1 MAWFKKKEDRAEP
14 PEKGS
19 TAESGAAGSQE
30 ESRSNVEDSL
40 LRALLGNDALSRED
54 ALQISAVQFCLGI
67 VSGAV
72 SGLPIRLYEEKEGK
86 VSEIT
91 GDDRLALLNKD
102 TKDTMTSTDFWGAV
116 VEDIYL
122 GKGAFV
128 YLNRSGNRLESIHY
142 VENQYVSLI
151 RSPDP
156 IFKDYDIQ
164 VYGKSYAP
172 FEFLKIFRR
181 TKNGCENESIVKTN
195 PVILQVARNTLLY
208 ERRLTQKG
216 GNKKGFLE
224 SERKLSN
231 DAMDALKGAFRNL
244 YSNNEENVV
253 VLNNGVK
260 FRESSNTSVEMQLNE
275 NKRTNAKEIGL
286 LFGFPTAF
294 FDGNPT
300 DKDCENLIKYG
311 IVPVLT
317 IIEAALDRDL
327 LLESEKGTRYFAFDT
342 KELTRASLKERYE
355 AYRIGL
361 DKNFLQTDEV
371 REMEDMEP
379 LGFKWITLG
388 LNQVLYNPETK
399 EIYTPNTNKL
409 VRKNMEGS
417 ETDED

>member
-1 MAWFKKKEDRAEP
+1 MAWFWKKEDRAGT
-14 PEKGS
+14 PEKELP
-19 TAESGAAGSQE
+19 AENGAE
-30 ESRSNVEDSL
+30 ESDFNVENSL
-40 LRALLGNDALSRED
+40 LRALLGNDGLSRED
-54 ALQISAVQFCLGI
+54 ALQIPAVQFCLSI
-67 VSGAV
+67 ISGAV

-86 VSEIT
+86 VGEIT
-91 GDDRLALLNKD
+91 GDGRLELLNKD

-116 VEDIYL
+116 VEDLFL

-128 YLNRSGNRLESIHY
+128 YLNRAGNRLESIHY
-142 VENQYVSLI
+142 VENRYVSLI

-164 VYGKSYAP
+164 VNGRSYAP

-181 TKNGCENESIVKTN
+181 TKNGCENESIVKTS

-216 GNKKGFLE
+216 GNKKGFLQ
-224 SERKLSN
+224 SERKLT
-231 DAMDALKGAFRNL
+231 DKAMAVLKAAFRNL
-244 YSNNEENVV
+244 YSNSEENVV
-253 VLNNGVK
+253 VLNDGIK
-260 FRESSNTSVEMQLNE
+260 FQESSATSVEMQINE
-275 NKRTNAKEIGL
+275 NKRTNAKEIGQ
-286 LFGFPTAF
+286 LFGFPAAF
-294 FDGNPT
+294 FGGNPT
-300 DKDCENLIKYG
+300 DKDCENLIKHG

-317 IIEAALDRDL
+317 VIEAAMDRDL
-327 LLESEKGTRYFAFDT
+327 LLESEKKTRYFAFDT

-388 LNQVLYNPETK
+388 LNQVLYNPDTG

>member
-1 MAWFKKKEDRAEP
+1 M
-14 PEKGS
+14 
-19 TAESGAAGSQE
+19 
-30 ESRSNVEDSL
+30 
-40 LRALLGNDALSRED
+40 
-54 ALQISAVQFCLGI
+54 
-67 VSGAV
+67 
-72 SGLPIRLYEEKEGK
+72 
-86 VSEIT
+86 
-91 GDDRLALLNKD
+91 
-102 TKDTMTSTDFWGAV
+102 
-116 VEDIYL
+116 
-122 GKGAFV
+122 
-128 YLNRSGNRLESIHY
+128 
-142 VENQYVSLI
+142 
-151 RSPDP
+151 
-156 IFKDYDIQ
+156 
-164 VYGKSYAP
+164 
-172 FEFLKIFRR
+172 
-181 TKNGCENESIVKTN
+181 
-195 PVILQVARNTLLY
+195 
-208 ERRLTQKG
+208 
-216 GNKKGFLE
+216 
-224 SERKLSN
+224 
-231 DAMDALKGAFRNL
+231 
-244 YSNNEENVV
+244 V

-300 DKDCENLIKYG
+300 DKDCENLIKHG

>member
-1 MAWFKKKEDRAEP
+1 MAWFWRKEDRADG
-14 PEKGS
+14 PEKELP
-19 TAESGAAGSQE
+19 AENGVE
-30 ESRSNVEDSL
+30 ESDFNVENSL
-40 LRALLGNDALSRED
+40 LRALLGNDVLSRED
-54 ALQISAVQFCLGI
+54 ALQIPAVQFCLGI
-67 VSGAV
+67 ISGAV

-91 GDDRLALLNKD
+91 GDSRLELLNKD

-116 VEDIYL
+116 VEDLFL
-122 GKGAFV
+122 GKGVFV
-128 YLNRSGNRLESIHY
+128 YLNRLGNRLESIHY

-164 VYGKSYAP
+164 VNGRSYAP

-181 TKNGCENESIVKTN
+181 TKNGCENESVIKTN

-216 GNKKGFLE
+216 GNKKGFLQ
-224 SERKLSN
+224 SERKLTN
-231 DAMDALKGAFRNL
+231 KAMAALKEAFRNL

-253 VLNNGVK
+253 VLNDGIK
-260 FRESSNTSVEMQLNE
+260 FQQSSDTSVEMQLNE

-286 LFGFPTAF
+286 LFGFPAAF

-300 DKDCENLIKYG
+300 DKDCGNLIKHG

-317 IIEAALDRDL
+317 IIEAAMDRDL
-327 LLESEKGTRYFAFDT
+327 LLESEKKTRYFAFDT

-388 LNQVLYNPETK
+388 LNQVLYNPDTG